1 MQDLI
6 HPKMC
11 YDQKKA
17 FDWIKDLI
25 NEEYEIIW

>member
-17 FDWIKDLI
+17 LDWIIELI
-25 NEEYEIIW
+25 SEEYEIRQ